1 MDREIPLENS
11 QNVKPS
17 RYLDTPTFPQIPK
30 IYVYG
35 VILGPRLW
43 EASGIFYTELIDR
56 LIQLA
61 LERFRREQ
69 KLKTSFHA

>member
-1 MDREIPLENS
+1 MDGEIPLENS

-35 VILGPRLW
+35 VILYPKLW
-43 EASGIFYTELIDR
+43 EASGVSYTELIDR

-61 LERFRREQ
+61 LERFRREH
-69 KLKTSFHA
+69 KLRTTFSA